1 MSDYIQHTETYMDL
15 FDFDSF
21 MADGQDSFDFGFIDN
36 QPSIGSEDL
45 TFMDPTLG
53 YGLGID
59 GELASLPSIGS
70 GIHPGTDLPN
80 DNAVALHP

>member
-1 MSDYIQHTETYMDL
+1 MSDYIPNPESYLDNFAL
-15 FDFDSF
+15 AYL
-21 MADGQDSFDFGFIDN
+21 MAAGEDPFDFGFIDN